1 MALSSSLSLS
11 SDSSGNFHAFHDGGG
26 SPFADPFRVP
36 PAFTLE
42 SSCSC
47 AAILRHSFLVRV
59 AAFCSWRHRG
69 HGDDVHR
76 ALRVPMSATSV
87 RDCASFSPFQYRRTA
102 AALVSAAYGPRA
114 APCAGSAA
122 APRSGT
128 SQTSLCP
135 FQTSVASTVHCRA
148 WYPAHKWT
156 RERGIALSTFCTISG
171 SRADRGQFS
180 D

>member
-47 AAILRHSFLVRV
+47 AAILRHSSLVRV

-87 RDCASFSPFQYRRTA
+87 RDCASFIPFQYRRTA
-102 AALVSAAYGPRA
+102 AALVSAAYGPNRA
-114 APCAGSAA
+114 M
-122 APRSGT
+122 PRKRRRASLRYFADVALPFPDLRRFDGPLPGMVSGPQVDPGT
-128 SQTSLCP
+128 RD
-135 FQTSVASTVHCRA
+135 RA
-148 WYPAHKWT
+148 QHILYDF
-156 RERGIALSTFCTISG
+156 RISRR
-171 SRADRGQFS
+171 SRAVFG
-180 D
+180 